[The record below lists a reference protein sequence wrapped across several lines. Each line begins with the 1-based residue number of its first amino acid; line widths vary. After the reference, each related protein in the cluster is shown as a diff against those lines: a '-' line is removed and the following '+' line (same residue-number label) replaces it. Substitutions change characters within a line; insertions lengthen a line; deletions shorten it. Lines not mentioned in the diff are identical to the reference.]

1 MTAIRVGI
9 KLLTTCSTS
18 ASVYQ
23 WEWYFSH
30 PVWWLSFALT
40 AKHRR
45 IVFPF
50 KHYTVCVSIR
60 VVLNNQTAGCLCVLA
75 GVWQGQS
82 QRSSSEVRSAA
93 AAAATP
99 DKEAAAFYS
108 SVVLFMFRHSWIVGW
123 LNKKKGKS
131 VGSKLLEKKKNHQT
145 SCAVQF
151 VWFRFALFSV
161 KNGHKV
167 VVKPTVVDWKG

>member
-40 AKHRR
+40 AKHRC

-50 KHYTVCVSIR
+50 KHYAVCVSIR

-93 AAAATP
+93 AAAP

-123 LNKKKGKS
+123 LNKKKGKG
-131 VGSKLLEKKKNHQT
+131 VGSKLFETKK
-145 SCAVQF
+145 SSAVQL

-167 VVKPTVVDWKG
+167 VVKPTVVDWKF